1 MLFVPPSQEEWPG
14 FSLFI
19 NNCVFP
25 MQCYLEEAEKDKERY
40 MKELEQYQQT
50 DAYKNFVARQKAL
63 KKGEFSCLCDQGCVC
78 ENCGGYFF
86 VIISEQR

>member
-1 MLFVPPSQEEWPG
+1 
-14 FSLFI
+14 
-19 NNCVFP
+19 

-63 KKGEFSCLCDQGCVC
+63 KKGEFSTICDQGCVY
-78 ENCGGYFF
+78 ENFQNFRIEMCIRFCL
-86 VIISEQR
+86 VLI

>member
-1 MLFVPPSQEEWPG
+1 
-14 FSLFI
+14 
-19 NNCVFP
+19 

-63 KKGEFSCLCDQGCVC
+63 KKGEPLVYVTRVVSMKIVED
-78 ENCGGYFF
+78 
-86 VIISEQR
+86 ISL